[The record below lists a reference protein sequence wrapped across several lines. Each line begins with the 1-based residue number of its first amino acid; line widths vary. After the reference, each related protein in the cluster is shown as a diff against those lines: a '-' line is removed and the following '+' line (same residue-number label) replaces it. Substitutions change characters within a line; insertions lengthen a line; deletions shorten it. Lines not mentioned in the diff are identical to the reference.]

1 MLCFKKILLLSL
13 FALTPLL
20 SYASSNSELEQQRTT
35 FQQAK
40 KSLEKKDFAQFNQLK
55 KQLGN
60 YPLRNYLEYRYLR
73 SKLHK
78 INPDSIAQ
86 FIQQNNDAFYASRLR
101 NIWLDHL
108 AKNRQ
113 WQLYL
118 KHYQTPQ
125 PSARQCTHVKALI
138 ATGQHLKALVDIPS
152 LWLVGKSQHKNC
164 DFAFQYWQDKGKLTD
179 KLRWQRLKLALQNQQ
194 FSLATYLAKSVK
206 ETIAA
211 KQLISHWQKMQY
223 TPLAQLQLLPFKK
236 NSYKKSKWLDRNMM
250 DKHLVQYGL
259 ARLSR
264 KSTEKAFRQWQ
275 RLAPLYT
282 FSRQQRHDIQAN
294 IANRAAL
301 NRQDNTLTFFGD
313 LPNEHWRVRAAL
325 WQQDWP
331 AVKKAIK
338 TLSLEEQETNRWQ
351 YWLARSDAALG
362 NRHQADKIYHKL
374 MLERDYY
381 GFLAADKLGKKYH
394 MNHQS
399 LAFKKSRIEQLSK
412 RRDIAHLHEFYV
424 LNMSLESRRQAYYLK
439 QKLPKREL
447 EILATLT
454 HQWGWHNQTI
464 ALLGKAQSWDDLNL
478 RFPVVYEQKMIQAG
492 RNTKLDPSWLLGVA
506 RQESAFNPKAR
517 SPVGARGLMQLM
529 PATGKSIAK
538 QIKQPLK
545 GLSELVN
552 PSRNIQLG
560 SAYLRHV
567 YDAKQKNPVLATAS
581 YNAGPHRIARWL
593 PKKTLPADI
602 WIENIPFNETRKY
615 TANVISYAAIFD
627 YQRQRPI
634 TPLFKRMPAIEPK
647 KP

>member
-1 MLCFKKILLLSL
+1 MTCFKKILLLSL
-13 FALTPLL
+13 FTLTPLL
-20 SYASSNSELEQQRTT
+20 SYASSNSALEQQRTT
-35 FQQAK
+35 FQQAQK
-40 KSLEKKDFAQFNQLK
+40 ALQKKDFTHFNQLK

-60 YPLRNYLEYRYLR
+60 YPLRHYLEYRYLR
-73 SKLHK
+73 SKLHQSS
-78 INPDSIAQ
+78 PDAIAQ
-86 FIQQNNDAFYASRLR
+86 FIEKNNEAFYAPRLR

-108 AKNRQ
+108 AKSRQ
-113 WQLYL
+113 WGLYL
-118 KHYQTPQ
+118 KHYQNPQ
-125 PSARQCTHVKALI
+125 SSARQCTRLRALI
-138 ATGQHLKALVDIPS
+138 ATGQHLKALADIPP

-164 DFAFQYWQDKGKLTD
+164 DFAFQYWQGKGKLTD
-179 KLRWQRLKLALQNQQ
+179 KLRWQRLTLALQNQQ
-194 FSLATYLAKSVK
+194 FSLANYLAKSVK
-206 ETIAA
+206 DTSAA
-211 KQLISHWQKMQY
+211 KQLISRWQKMQY
-223 TPLAQLQLLPFKK
+223 TPLAQLQQLPKEATR
-236 NSYKKSKWLDRNMM
+236 YKKSTWLDHDMM
-250 DKHLVQYGL
+250 NKHIVQYGL
-259 ARLSR
+259 AKLSR

-275 RLAPLYT
+275 RLAPHYT
-282 FSRQQRHDIQAN
+282 FSRQQKHDIQAN

-301 NRQDNTLTFFGD
+301 NRQDNTLSFFGD
-313 LPNEHWRVRAAL
+313 LPNEPWRVRAAL
-325 WQQDWP
+325 WQQDWH

-338 TLSLEEQETNRWQ
+338 SLGLEEQETNRWQ
-351 YWLARSDAALG
+351 YWLARSHASLG
-362 NRHQADKIYHKL
+362 KQHQADKIYYKL
-374 MLERDYY
+374 MLDRDYY
-381 GFLAADKLGKKYH
+381 GFLAADKLGKKYQ

-399 LAFKKSRIEQLSK
+399 LAFKQSRLEAFSQ

-424 LNMSLESRRQAYYLK
+424 LNMSLASRQQAYYLK

-447 EILATLT
+447 EMLATLA

-464 ALLGKAQSWDDLNL
+464 ALLGKAQSWNDLNL

-529 PATGKSIAK
+529 PATGKAIAK

-552 PSRNIQLG
+552 PGRNIQLG

-567 YDAKQKNPVLATAS
+567 YNAKQKNPVLATAS

-627 YQRQRPI
+627 YQRQRSI